1 MLRGEEVWCQ
11 LFSEPGAGSDLAG
24 LSTRALRD
32 GDEWVVNG
40 QKVWTSGAHFSDWG
54 ILLTRSDVD
63 QPKHR
68 GITYFLLDMR
78 SAGIDVRPLRQMTG
92 GSQFNE
98 VFLADVRVPHENVL
112 GEVNG
117 GWAATMT
124 TLANERTFMGA
135 SVRRGLGAA
144 DLARLARS
152 VGVSNDPVTRQ
163 AIAASHLRAEIARYV
178 GLRIRTEASRG
189 GAPGPTASIAKLAA
203 AWNLK
208 RNAELALGIEGA
220 AGMLI
225 GEDATAG
232 GVWQQSF
239 LGAPAIR
246 IAGGSDEIQRN
257 VIGERVLG
265 LPPEPRVD
273 KAVPFRELPTGSP

>member
-1 MLRGEEVWCQ
+1 
-11 LFSEPGAGSDLAG
+11 
-24 LSTRALRD
+24 
-32 GDEWVVNG
+32 
-40 QKVWTSGAHFSDWG
+40 
-54 ILLTRSDVD
+54 LLTRSDID

-68 GITYFLLDMR
+68 GITYFLVDMR
-78 SAGIDVRPLRQMTG
+78 TPGIEVRPLRQMTG

-98 VFLADVRVPHENVL
+98 VFLTDVRIPHENVL

-124 TLANERTFMGA
+124 TLANERTFMGSA
-135 SVRRGLGAA
+135 VRRGLGAA
-144 DLARLARS
+144 DLTRLARAD
-152 VGVSNDPVTRQ
+152 GAEDDPVIRQ
-163 AIAASHLRAEIARYV
+163 RIAGAHARAEISRYI
-178 GLRIRTEASRG
+178 GLRIRTEAG
-189 GAPGPTASIAKLAA
+189 GGGLPGPTASIAKLAA

-220 AGMLI
+220 SGMLI
-225 GEDATAG
+225 GDDAPVAG
-232 GVWQQSF
+232 AWQQSF

-265 LPPEPRVD
+265 LPPEPRID
-273 KAVPFRELPTGSP
+273 KAVPFRELPTGAP